1 MGWISRRKLIGRVP
15 QGGGVGS
22 TGSALCQALW
32 AQPSD
37 FQVTA
42 QARSAEVATPHAGC
56 HGGGATSPEPLSDR
70 SGESCQDGCC
80 TVLTRAT
87 AAPISSPGPTSAASP
102 LLAGVHLD
110 EVRIGPDLPC
120 HSCPAAHLRSP
131 FHFRNPP
138 LLI

>member
-1 MGWISRRKLIGRVP
+1 MILGVRVFLIALLL
-15 QGGGVGS
+15 VGS
-22 TGSALCQALW
+22 IGSALCQALC
-32 AQPSD
+32 AQPPAS
-37 FQVTA
+37 QAAA
-42 QARSAEVATPHAGC
+42 QARSAEAATPHAGC

-87 AAPISSPGPTSAASP
+87 AAPISSPGPTSTASP
-102 LLAGVHLD
+102 LLACVGLD
-110 EVRIGPDLPC
+110 QVRSRPDRLRHAPT
-120 HSCPAAHLRSP
+120 AAPLRLP

>member
-1 MGWISRRKLIGRVP
+1 MILGVRVLLIALLL
-15 QGGGVGS
+15 VGS
-22 TGSALCQALW
+22 TGSTLCQTLC
-32 AQPSD
+32 AQLSN
-37 FQVTA
+37 FQATA
-42 QARSAEVATPHAGC
+42 HAFSAEMAGPDHAGC
-56 HGGGATSPEPLSDR
+56 HGGGVTSPEPLPDR
-70 SGESCQDGCC
+70 SGESCQEGCC

-87 AAPISSPGPTSAASP
+87 AAPICSPGPTSAASP
-102 LLAGVHLD
+102 LLASLGLD

>member
-1 MGWISRRKLIGRVP
+1 MILGIRVFLIALLL
-15 QGGGVGS
+15 VGS
-22 TGSALCQALW
+22 TGSARCQALC
-32 AQPSD
+32 AQPSESPA
-37 FQVTA
+37 TA
-42 QARSAEVATPHAGC
+42 LARAPETPAPGHAGC
-56 HGGGATSPEPLSDR
+56 HGGGVTSPEPLPDR
-70 SGESCQDGCC
+70 SGESCQEGCC

-87 AAPISSPGPTSAASP
+87 AAPICSPGPTSAASP
-102 LLAGVHLD
+102 LLASLGLD